1 MLTVDTYHKCPGTTA
16 GQVSPQCL
24 PNLSSCGLLPFC
36 SLSFSQVDLC
46 DQPYDLLLFVSD
58 CAVAGTNGSPHQH
71 HGRER
76 ALPDHWDHLWLLSL
90 RPSVNPYQVANELG
104 YQNLGEV
111 VAFPGHFVFRSR
123 QKARCR
129 QLVSL
134 DLILEAPRKEKG
146 RIDFFSLPQ
155 SPGLLLILNSP
166 TLPKQS
172 FIFSLAYRVLLFRS
186 KCTASLF
193 LITQKKTSMY
203 SSETAYYTTR

>member
-1 MLTVDTYHKCPGTTA
+1 MGPSVKQTSGNDKRQEWCECRTNCVGEREGASVDGGVVLTVDTYHKCPGTTA

-134 DLILEAPRKEKG
+134 I
-146 RIDFFSLPQ
+146 
-155 SPGLLLILNSP
+155 
-166 TLPKQS
+166 
-172 FIFSLAYRVLLFRS
+172 
-186 KCTASLF
+186 
-193 LITQKKTSMY
+193 
-203 SSETAYYTTR
+203 